1 VSGIETAWQSFRQ
14 LPRAAQWGLTAL
26 LGVVLFLVW
35 NDFILG
41 MSGNWNR
48 ATEDILAKVEQA
60 AGSDQ
65 RLQSLRVLRPAVLG
79 LGVVEAPGREAAAE
93 NALNDVINDVIKR
106 HTVSGDSF
114 SYRGPSKM
122 RRGTLSNVIAA
133 GERIERITGEL
144 RFEST
149 PQQAIEIVAELE
161 SNRWIDAISTLR
173 LTRLPGPRKIR
184 VDLTVEALIVS
195 TERRARL
202 GGT

>member
-1 VSGIETAWQSFRQ
+1 MSGIETAWQSFRQ

-35 NDFILG
+35 NDVILG
-41 MSGNWNR
+41 VSGNWNR

-60 AGSDQ
+60 AGRDQ

-79 LGVVEAPGREAAAE
+79 LGVVEAPGREAVAE
-93 NALNDVINDVIKR
+93 NALNDVINAVIKR

-161 SNRWIDAISTLR
+161 SSRWIDAISTLR
-173 LTRLPGPRKIR
+173 LTRLAGPRKIR

-195 TERRARL
+195 TERRARV

>member
-1 VSGIETAWQSFRQ
+1 MSGIETAWQSFRQ
-14 LPRAAQWGLTAL
+14 LPRAAQWGLAAL
-26 LGVVLFLVW
+26 VGVILFLVW

-41 MSGNWNR
+41 VTGNWNR
-48 ATEDILAKVEQA
+48 AADDMMAKVEHA
-60 AGSDQ
+60 AGGDR

-79 LGVVEAPGREAAAE
+79 LGVVDKPGREAAAE
-93 NALNDVINDVIKR
+93 NALNDVINDVLKR

-122 RRGTLSNVIAA
+122 RRGTLSDVIAP
-133 GERIERITGEL
+133 GERVERISGEL

-161 SNRWIDAISTLR
+161 SSRWIDAISMLR
-173 LTRLPGPRKIR
+173 LTRLAGPRKIR

-195 TERRARL
+195 TERRARV
-202 GGT
+202 GGM